1 MIIGK
6 YKGEKVTDAKPLVK
20 NDLINEKLAV
30 QYYEPNG
37 NVVSRS
43 GDNCVV
49 SFCEQWYINYADE
62 DWKKKVL
69 AFV

>member
-20 NDLINEKLAV
+20 NDLIQQKQALT
-30 QYYEPNG
+30 YYEPNG

-43 GDNCVV
+43 GDICVV
-49 SFCEQWYINYADE
+49 SFCDQWYINYAD
-62 DWKKKVL
+62 
-69 AFV
+69 

>member
-1 MIIGK
+1 MLQKGFHEGKMIIGK

-43 GDNCVV
+43 
-49 SFCEQWYINYADE
+49 EIT
-62 DWKKKVL
+62 VL
-69 AFV
+69 LASRAMVYQLC